1 VGQTIQINR
10 TDVIGDVVIVDTDRT
25 LTGQDGEVFD
35 GADQSARD
43 GFAAELAAR
52 IFEEIPGV
60 DHVYVMSNTVTVRRP
75 GGWGDGDLA
84 RLSELVTS
92 FFRFY
97 PD

>member
-35 GADQSARD
+35 GEAA
-43 GFAAELAAR
+43 GETFAARLAGR
-52 IFEEIPGV
+52 IFEEVPGV

-75 GGWGDGDLA
+75 GGWEDGALD
-84 RLSELVTS
+84 RLSELVAG